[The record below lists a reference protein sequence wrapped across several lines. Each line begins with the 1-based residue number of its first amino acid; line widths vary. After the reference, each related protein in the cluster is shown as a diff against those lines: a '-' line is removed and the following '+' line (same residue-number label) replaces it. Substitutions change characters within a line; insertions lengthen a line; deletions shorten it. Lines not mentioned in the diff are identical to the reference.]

1 VARFTESS
9 TPRTGDTA
17 RDERLANGL
26 GWFSIGLGLAQILS
40 PGGVARLIGVN
51 DDAKT
56 RTLMRTLGM
65 REIATGIGI
74 LSRPRPAGWVRARVG
89 GDLMDLTLLGAALRS
104 DDSQRSRV
112 ALATTAVL
120 GVTALDV
127 MASGRLSEKT
137 DGATGALEESKMDV
151 TKAVTIRRS
160 PAEIYAF
167 WRSFQNLPRFMYHLQ
182 DVRVID
188 DRRSHWVVKAP
199 AGKSVEWDA
208 EIVEDQ
214 PNERIAWRSLPDADV
229 PNSGWVEFK
238 PAPGGRGTEVHVALR
253 YDPPAGKLGAL
264 VAKLFGEEP
273 SQQIG
278 DDLRRLKQLM
288 ETGEVVRSEAT
299 PAGQG
304 APFLTQR
311 PAQAPTRE
319 KTSTIREARLS

>member
-1 VARFTESS
+1 MAAREDVRATPGRQNDRSGQGTRERAVGSGRSAARRDTEVPVARFTESS

-120 GVTALDV
+120 GVT
-127 MASGRLSEKT
+127 
-137 DGATGALEESKMDV
+137 
-151 TKAVTIRRS
+151 
-160 PAEIYAF
+160 
-167 WRSFQNLPRFMYHLQ
+167 
-182 DVRVID
+182 
-188 DRRSHWVVKAP
+188 
-199 AGKSVEWDA
+199 
-208 EIVEDQ
+208 
-214 PNERIAWRSLPDADV
+214 
-229 PNSGWVEFK
+229 
-238 PAPGGRGTEVHVALR
+238 
-253 YDPPAGKLGAL
+253 
-264 VAKLFGEEP
+264 
-273 SQQIG
+273 
-278 DDLRRLKQLM
+278 
-288 ETGEVVRSEAT
+288 
-299 PAGQG
+299 
-304 APFLTQR
+304 
-311 PAQAPTRE
+311 
-319 KTSTIREARLS
+319 